1 MIHSLHAALLLVAW
15 YACTSQAVVT
25 PTLLFH
31 VVPFVIHVFVELP
44 PPIFF
49 QLNFAPNLPF
59 SPGISS
65 CNYTCAFCR
74 CRVERPSPRSTKL
87 AVRELNPSAH

>member
-15 YACTSQAVVT
+15 YACTNQVVVT

-49 QLNFAPNLPF
+49 QLNYAPNLP
-59 SPGISS
+59 SV
-65 CNYTCAFCR
+65 
-74 CRVERPSPRSTKL
+74 RVPQAVTTLALFAGAALNVVPSK
-87 AVRELNPSAH
+87 H